1 MTEPTHIIDTEGE
14 VIIILKCP
22 ESPFAPW
29 NEDMGDLQQ
38 LKSHGDV
45 QKTDSGDNTTQEAI
59 HKKFTKKRLKKKNK
73 RGNQTPVQPGM
84 DESTDNPAETPE
96 PAGTAMESAAE
107 IVDDSVTESANGP
120 TTEALDEQL
129 QGAQP
134 DASLDDPIE
143 NGHEIDCEVAL
154 QESERDEH
162 TRGDCFRIQVSA
174 KHLTLVS
181 PIFKETLSG
190 RWKEGRRLLNE
201 GSVEIPIGDW
211 DLEAFLILMDIF
223 HCQAQNLPRE
233 ICLELLAKIAVLADC
248 YQCQTLVR
256 FFAEIWIGRLRRKTF
271 PTVYSRDSMLWVWVS
286 WNFGQ
291 LFDFEK
297 STSIAISQSNGLITS
312 LDLPI
317 PAKVIGKCQV
327 PYRREPI
334 ITASIDEMNRRRN
347 DAISAVLL
355 SLAEQRN
362 AFLDGSRGC
371 CFECSSIMLGALT
384 KHMHSSG
391 LLSPEPAAPFPGLSY
406 CQLVETVR
414 GFRSPQWH
422 SDSSYSRYSW
432 HTCGEA
438 SFSSLIAVPE
448 TYVKGLSL
456 IAFSVT

>member
-1 MTEPTHIIDTEGE
+1 MADPEP
-14 VIIILKCP
+14 
-22 ESPFAPW
+22 
-29 NEDMGDLQQ
+29 

-45 QKTDSGDNTTQEAI
+45 QKTDSGDNATQEAI

-73 RGNQTPVQPGM
+73 RGNQTPVQPEM

-96 PAGTAMESAAE
+96 PAGTAMQSAAE

-120 TTEALDEQL
+120 TTGPLDEQF

-134 DASLDDPIE
+134 DASLDGPIE
-143 NGHEIDCEVAL
+143 NGREIDCEVAL
-154 QESERDEH
+154 QEPERDDPM
-162 TRGDCFRIQVSA
+162 RGDCFRIQVSA
-174 KHLTLVS
+174 KHLTLAS

-190 RWKEGRRLLNE
+190 RWKEGLRLLKE
-201 GSVEIPIGDW
+201 GSVEIPIRNW
-211 DLEAFLILMDIF
+211 DLEAFLILMDIL
-223 HCQAQNLPRE
+223 HCQTQNLPRE

-256 FFAEIWIGRLRRKTF
+256 FFAEIWIGHLRRKTF
-271 PTVYSRDSMLWVWVS
+271 PTIYSRDSMLWVWVS

-291 LFDFEK
+291 LFEFEK

-317 PAKVIGKCQV
+317 PAKVI
-327 PYRREPI
+327 
-334 ITASIDEMNRRRN
+334 DEMNRRRN
-347 DAISAVLL
+347 DAISAVLS

-414 GFRSPQWH
+414 GFRSPRWH

-438 SFSSLIAVPE
+438 SFSSLIAVLE